1 MGCMDPMGLVEEYNV
16 SVMFLRNAF
25 LVDIEHM
32 RYGRVLE
39 LNKLDDEN
47 SWDGIDVLIFN
58 TWHWWGHTGRKQP
71 WDLIYDGRH
80 LQKDMNRLVAY
91 EIALKTWARWVDTNV
106 DPQKTKVFFQGISP
120 DHSNSSYWP
129 GNHIGTNCKGETTPI
144 FAPGYP
150 SRQHPAELVVENV
163 LRTISKPV
171 HLLNVTRLSQL
182 RKDAHPSV
190 YGLGG
195 HLGMDCTHWCLAGV
209 PDTWNQLLY
218 AELIRK

>member
-1 MGCMDPMGLVEEYNV
+1 MDRRRILPNRFRGQFFPYF
-16 SVMFLRNAF
+16 FLF
-25 LVDIEHM
+25 LLLPLSFEH
-32 RYGRVLE
+32 L
-39 LNKLDDEN
+39 
-47 SWDGIDVLIFN
+47 SCLI
-58 TWHWWGHTGRKQP
+58 
-71 WDLIYDGRH
+71 
-80 LQKDMNRLVAY
+80 
-91 EIALKTWARWVDTNV
+91 
-106 DPQKTKVFFQGISP
+106 S
-120 DHSNSSYWP
+120 SSYWP

-195 HLGMDCTHWCLAGV
+195 HLGMDCTHWCLAGL

-218 AELIRK
+218 AELISK